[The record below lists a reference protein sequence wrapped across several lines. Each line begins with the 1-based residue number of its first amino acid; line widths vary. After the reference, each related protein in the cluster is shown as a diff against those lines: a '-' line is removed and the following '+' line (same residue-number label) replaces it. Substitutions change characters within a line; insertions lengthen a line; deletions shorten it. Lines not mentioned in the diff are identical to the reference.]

1 MYLSGSHLIFVLS
14 LTKRINDMKRYT
26 EFFEVIATNT
36 QTGEVSRFVVTERW
50 QITSIQ
56 KQNPGCEVR
65 YSKTS

>member
-1 MYLSGSHLIFVLS
+1 M
-14 LTKRINDMKRYT
+14 TKQI

-50 QITSIQ
+50 QITSIE

-65 YSKTS
+65 YNKAL